1 MKMVEPILMANVR
14 EHMVLRFQ
22 EQMGGLMKAQEGQV
36 DQGASLTMIMAE
48 SAKQILTANQ
58 LAAQG
63 GVDSIEQQNL
73 DIQKQSMINRQERE
87 KKELELEEKK
97 INIDAMVEA
106 AKIEEGKKEKNDN
119 LTAKVVMDLL
129 KIVDKQKFQ
138 EGGFVERA
146 RAMQP
151 SSVAQA
157 SAEEFKQ
164 AADLAVKQ
172 PIVQPKGFL
181 EQAMEAQGMI
191 PREEPIPA
199 PPPTEPIIP
208 VERKDIIETEEE
220 VEKISEIERQERDL
234 QNMLRIKELG
244 DLTYNQEIGP
254 NSTKPH
260 HPTPTSG
267 VTIGLGYDMKE
278 KTANEIKDTL
288 MEVGVEEDVAM
299 TLSQAAGL
307 SGKEATAFTKENKKI
322 QLTDEQQNKLFAKVF
337 TDSIVKTEKDLVD
350 MGYDPSKLSEAEI
363 ALLADYTYNVGSIKK
378 FPNFTKAIVNKDYET
393 ARKEY
398 QRKSG
403 DKFLTKRNKA
413 TLAYINKLEQQQS
426 G

>member
-1 MKMVEPILMANVR
+1 
-14 EHMVLRFQ
+14 
-22 EQMGGLMKAQEGQV
+22 
-36 DQGASLTMIMAE
+36 
-48 SAKQILTANQ
+48 
-58 LAAQG
+58 
-63 GVDSIEQQNL
+63 
-73 DIQKQSMINRQERE
+73 
-87 KKELELEEKK
+87 
-97 INIDAMVEA
+97 
-106 AKIEEGKKEKNDN
+106 
-119 LTAKVVMDLL
+119 
-129 KIVDKQKFQ
+129 
-138 EGGFVERA
+138 
-146 RAMQP
+146 
-151 SSVAQA
+151 
-157 SAEEFKQ
+157 
-164 AADLAVKQ
+164 
-172 PIVQPKGFL
+172 
-181 EQAMEAQGMI
+181 
-191 PREEPIPA
+191 
-199 PPPTEPIIP
+199 
-208 VERKDIIETEEE
+208 
-220 VEKISEIERQERDL
+220 
-234 QNMLRIKELG
+234 
-244 DLTYNQEIGP
+244 
-254 NSTKPH
+254 
-260 HPTPTSG
+260 
-267 VTIGLGYDMKE
+267 MKE

-307 SGKEATAFTKENKKI
+307 SGKEATAFTKENKKL

>member
-1 MKMVEPILMANVR
+1 
-14 EHMVLRFQ
+14 MVLRFQ

-63 GVDSIEQQNL
+63 GLDSIEQQNL
-73 DIQKQSMINRQERE
+73 DIQKQSVINRKERE
-87 KKELELEEKK
+87 DKELALEEKK
-97 INIDAMVEA
+97 LNIDAMVEA
-106 AKIEEGKKEKNDN
+106 AKIEESKKEKNDN

-129 KIVDKQKFQ
+129 KLVDKQKFQ
-138 EGGFVERA
+138 EGGFVEQA
-146 RAMQP
+146 RAAQP

-172 PIVQPKGFL
+172 PITQPKGFL
-181 EQAMEAQGMI
+181 EQAFEAQRI
-191 PREEPIPA
+191 DPQKAIREQMEKEA
-199 PPPTEPIIP
+199 AEREMAKAPIIP

-220 VEKISEIERQERDL
+220 VEKISEIERQE
-234 QNMLRIKELG
+234 KELENMRKMKEMS

-267 VTIGLGYDMKE
+267 VTIGLGYDMKQ
-278 KTANEIKDTL
+278 KTAKEIKDTL
-288 MEVGVEEDVAM
+288 MEAGVEEQDAM

-307 SGKEATAFTKENKKI
+307 SGEEATKFVEQNKNL
-322 QLTDEQQNKLFAKVF
+322 QLTDAQQNKLFTKVF
-337 TDSIVKTEKDLVD
+337 ADSIIQTEKDLID

-363 ALLADYTYNVGSIKK
+363 ALLADYTYNVGSVKV
-378 FPNFTKAIVNKDYET
+378 FPTFTNAIINKDYDT

-398 QRKSG
+398 KRKSG

-413 TLAYINKLEQQQS
+413 TLAYINNLEKQQS